1 MRMDIKVH
9 GLEARG
15 PKLFWTQ
22 KLQTWIELR
31 VNGALMGLE
40 GLGQPRSLKSSYQVI
55 HSTNSYTLSGFAK
68 AS

>member
-9 GLEARG
+9 GLEARE

-22 KLQTWIELR
+22 KLQTWTELR

-40 GLGQPRSLKSSYQVI
+40 GLGRSTKIIEKLIPSNTQY
-55 HSTNSYTLSGFAK
+55 
-68 AS
+68 